1 MLQKL
6 GFLPGFNK
14 QVTSTGAESQWTGGT
29 NVRFRYG
36 TPEKIGGWNQLGD
49 SKLTGAARGLH
60 HMVNKQGIKYAVI
73 GTNRILYAYSGEV
86 FYDIHPL
93 VNPSG
98 TAITSAFST
107 VNGSPTVTITFSTT
121 TSFQAGDIILFGDVS
136 TFSAITNSNFS
147 AADFADKKFMVS
159 SVPSN
164 NSITITMPGN
174 ESGSGATTS
183 GGITF
188 FQYYHVGPAEQVGVF
203 GYGISQWGGTSTAPQ
218 TTTLNGSLS
227 ANSAGTGG
235 TGTSIV
241 LTSVLNFPTTGTN
254 FIQVGT
260 EEISYTGVNTGTN
273 TLTGITRNVR
283 GTTNASHSTGAT
295 VTNYSDFSGWGQSSA
310 DTDTV
315 AEPGMWSLDNL
326 GSTLIALI
334 FNGECFEW
342 NADATNATA
351 TRATIISGAPTAS
364 RDMLVSTP
372 DRHLVFFGTETII
385 GDKTTQDDM
394 FIRFSS
400 QENINDYQP
409 TAENSAGT
417 QRLAA
422 GSRIIGAK
430 LGRNALYVWSDTALF
445 TMRFVGTPFTFAFEQ
460 VGTNCGLIGK
470 NAAVEV
476 DGAAYWMSDNGFF
489 RFTGKLESMDC
500 LVEDYV
506 YDNLNT
512 TSNQMVYAG
521 INNLFGEV
529 TWFYP
534 EAGSN
539 VNTQSVTYSYLDSTS
554 KRPIWFVNAS
564 PLFIR
569 TSWQDSAVFGLP
581 HATQYD
587 AGTDTSFDVVG
598 NAEGISYYY
607 EHETGV
613 NQVRLGVTT
622 AIPADITSGD
632 YDITQKVVRGAAT
645 NLGDLRGDGE
655 NIMRVSR
662 IIPDF
667 IAQQGN
673 AIIQLDLRNYPNDA
687 AASSSLGP
695 FTVSSSTDK
704 VDTRA
709 RGRAIALTISNTAV
723 DTSWKLGTF
732 RLDIQTGGRR

>member
-14 QVTSTGAESQWTGGT
+14 QVTSTGAESQWIDGE

-36 TPEKIGGWNQLGD
+36 TPEKIGGWQQLGE
-49 SKLTGAARGLH
+49 SKLTGVARGLH
-60 HMVNKQGIKYAVI
+60 HFVNKASTKFAAI
-73 GTNRILYAYSGEV
+73 GTNRILYVYSGGV
-86 FYDIHPL
+86 YYDIHPL

-98 TAITSAFST
+98 TTLSNCFT
-107 VNGSPTVTITFSTT
+107 TTNGSPTVTITFPGTHT
-121 TSFQAGDIILFGDVS
+121 FVAGDII
-136 TFSAITNSNFS
+136 TFSDFSAATNSNYS
-147 AADFADKKFMVS
+147 AADFDDIKYMVT
-159 SVPSN
+159 SVPTPTTL
-164 NSITITMPGN
+164 TITMDSN
-174 ESGSGATTS
+174 ETGSGATTS
-183 GGITF
+183 GSVKYY
-188 FQYYHVGPAEQVGVF
+188 QYYHVGPAEQIGSF
-203 GYGISQWGGTSTAPQ
+203 GWGIALWGGNLLGSITN
-218 TTTLNGSLS
+218 TLNGAIS
-227 ANSAGTGG
+227 ATSGGNNGSATEITLTNTTG
-235 TGTSIV
+235 
-241 LTSVLNFPTTGTN
+241 FPSTGTN
-254 FIQVGT
+254 HVTIGT
-260 EEISYTGVNTGTN
+260 EEISYTGISGNK
-273 TLTGITRNVR
+273 LTGIGR
-283 GTTNASHSTGAT
+283 GARGSTATTHSNGAT
-295 VTNYSDFSGWGQSSA
+295 VTNSSGFTGWGSPA
-310 DTDTV
+310 ANTDQVTD
-315 AEPGMWSLDNL
+315 PGLWSLDNL

-334 FNGECFEW
+334 HNGECFQW
-342 NADATNATA
+342 DGDAADATA

-372 DRHLVFFGTETII
+372 DRHLVFFGTETTI
-385 GDKTTQDDM
+385 GNKTTQDDM

-400 QENINDYQP
+400 QEDITDYTP

-422 GSRIIGAK
+422 GSRIMGAK
-430 LGRNALYVWSDTALF
+430 LGRNAIYVWSDTSLF

-460 VGTNCGLIGK
+460 VGTNCGLIGM

-489 RFTGKLESMDC
+489 RYTGKLESMDC

-506 YDNLNT
+506 YDDLNT
-512 TSNQMVYAG
+512 TSNQLIYCG
-521 INNLFGEV
+521 INNLFGEI

-534 EAGSN
+534 TSTSN
-539 VNTQSVTYSYLDSTS
+539 VNTRSVTYSYLDSTA
-554 KRPIWFVNAS
+554 KRPIWFTNAS
-564 PLFIR
+564 SLFPR
-569 TSWQDSAVFGLP
+569 TTWEDSAVFGLP
-581 HATQYD
+581 HATRYS
-587 AGTDTSFDVVG
+587 AGADTSFDVRG
-598 NAEGISYYY
+598 NTDGSTVYF

-613 NQVRLGVTT
+613 NQQEAATAAV
-622 AIPADITSGD
+622 AIPANITSGD
-632 YDITQKVVRGAAT
+632 YDITQKVIRGAAT

-673 AIIQLDLRNYPNDA
+673 AIVQLDLRNYPNDT

-695 FTVSSSTDK
+695 FTVSSTTDK